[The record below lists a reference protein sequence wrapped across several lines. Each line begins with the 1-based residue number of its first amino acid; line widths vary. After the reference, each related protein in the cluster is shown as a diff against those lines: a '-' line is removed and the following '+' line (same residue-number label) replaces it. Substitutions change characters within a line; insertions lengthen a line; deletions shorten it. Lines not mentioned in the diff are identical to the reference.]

1 VLPQWQSDE
10 APVYALYPRSR
21 YLAPR
26 VRALL
31 DFLCE
36 RFEQAARTAL

>member
-1 VLPQWQSDE
+1 MPDWQTAE

-31 DFLCE
+31 DFLRE
-36 RFEQAARTAL
+36 RFEQAAKEIAF

>member
-1 VLPQWQSDE
+1 MPEWQTAE
-10 APVYALYPRSR
+10 APVHALYPRSR

-31 DFLCE
+31 DFLRE
-36 RFEQAARTAL
+36 RFDETSAQMPF